1 MCQSSMAGL
10 FSFTKKLNSQ
20 QINMLYNVIFTLGAG
35 GDAAIFPM
43 EVSLS
48 HDYINAR
55 KRKISEDS
63 DDDSKKCKCSDTPT
77 GTVVDIHRTGGKCV
91 VGGAQDSHE
100 PGTAYH
106 VLGAL
111 RRKPGR
117 GDPTQSMS
125 CSDKIL
131 RWNML
136 GCQGALL
143 SHFIFHPIYFQSIIV
158 CSPLFNKASMERS
171 MYGRLRH
178 NDAMFS
184 DDVKSHGYCLHQPVL
199 YHIVQVSTEYDEVLP
214 EVTDTSAKKSK
225 AIGMKWYWLL
235 RTLVSTPQ
243 PLFGVTNHL
252 PTRLWSRGSNRVLM
266 PE

>member
-1 MCQSSMAGL
+1 
-10 FSFTKKLNSQ
+10 
-20 QINMLYNVIFTLGAG
+20 MLCNTASTLGAG

-43 EVSLS
+43 EVPSS
-48 HDYINAR
+48 HDYNNVC
-55 KRKISEDS
+55 KRKISQDS
-63 DDDSKKCKCSDTPT
+63 DDCPSSKKYKCGDTLT

-100 PGTAYH
+100 PGIAYH

-111 RRKPGR
+111 RHKPGR

-125 CSDKIL
+125 CSDKML

-143 SHFIFHPIYFQSIIV
+143 SHFIFHPIYFQSITV

-171 MYGRLRH
+171 MYSRLHH
-178 NDAMFS
+178 NDVMFS
-184 DDVKSHGYCLHQPVL
+184 DDVKSHGYCLHQPIL
-199 YHIVQVSTEYDEVLP
+199 YHIDQVSSEYDEVLS

-225 AIGMKWYWLL
+225 ATGMK
-235 RTLVSTPQ
+235 
-243 PLFGVTNHL
+243 
-252 PTRLWSRGSNRVLM
+252 
-266 PE
+266 